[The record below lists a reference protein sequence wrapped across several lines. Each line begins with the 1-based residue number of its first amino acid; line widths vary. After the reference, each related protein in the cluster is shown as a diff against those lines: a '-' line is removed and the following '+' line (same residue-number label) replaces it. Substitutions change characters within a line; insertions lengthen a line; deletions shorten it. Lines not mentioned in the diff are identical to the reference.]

1 MEPQGENKSEG
12 EVEVE
17 SESENHTTDLE
28 KTKRM
33 IEILNKATIVCHSI
47 SEING
52 MLVPREL
59 FMNREIYKNLK
70 GTIPD
75 LKSLFSS
82 SYLTSLQETAEK
94 KQKWPLL
101 NLLRQVLRSCNFKLT
116 PKRISD
122 GYSIDGKKKY
132 KRMFIIE
139 KMRVII

>member
-1 MEPQGENKSEG
+1 MEPQG
-12 EVEVE
+12 E